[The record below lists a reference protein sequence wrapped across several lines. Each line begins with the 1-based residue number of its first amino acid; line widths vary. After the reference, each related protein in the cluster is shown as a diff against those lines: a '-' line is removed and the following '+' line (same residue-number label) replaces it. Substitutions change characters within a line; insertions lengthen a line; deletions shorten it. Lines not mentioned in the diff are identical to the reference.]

1 MVWFWFL
8 AGAIAGVT
16 LGMMITCVI
25 VMDRKIDEWE
35 DR

>member
-1 MVWFWFL
+1 MVWLWFI
-8 AGAIAGVT
+8 AGVIAGVT